1 VDILMTVMDC
11 NMKYERRKIFR
22 IVLAMK
28 RNH

>member
-1 VDILMTVMDC
+1 MTVMDC